1 MNNEI
6 KSILN
11 TIENNGYEA
20 YVIGGFV
27 RDHLLGI
34 KSTDIDIATNALPKD
49 LKKIFKNYNAKVSL
63 YGAFKILTDQ
73 YHFDITTYRKEL
85 SYSNRRPDKI
95 EYVNN
100 LLEDIN
106 RRDFTINTI
115 CMNSKGEILDEL
127 KGINDLKSK
136 TIKCVGD
143 PNIKLKEDPL
153 RILRALRFAITLD
166 FKLDSQLLK
175 AIKKN
180 IKLVKTLSY
189 TRQKEELDRILVN
202 DNAIKGLKILKNLGI
217 LKELKIRYH
226 QVIAVD
232 DLCGMYAQLD
242 IDANYPFTK
251 EEKDNI
257 DKLKTIIKGKKI
269 NNIVIYNYGLY
280 LSSVAAKI
288 LNINPLKVAEMA
300 HKLPIKSIK
309 ELNITVSEIIT
320 ILNIKPSKIIKT
332 IQNDL
337 IINILNGKLIND
349 KDQIICYIINNRKKW
364 LKNG

>member
-11 TIENNGYEA
+11 TIESNGYEA

-34 KSTDIDIATNALPKD
+34 TSTDIDIATNALPKD
-49 LKKIFKNYNAKVSL
+49 LKPIFKTYNAKVSL
-63 YGAFKILTDQ
+63 YGAFKIMTNK
-73 YHFDITTYRKEL
+73 YHFDITTYRKEY

-95 EYVNN
+95 EYINN

-115 CMNSKGEILDEL
+115 CMNSKGEIIDEL
-127 KGINDLKSK
+127 KGLNDLKTK

-166 FKLDSQLLK
+166 FKIDTQLLK

-180 IKLVKTLSY
+180 AKLVKTLSFQ
-189 TRQKEELDRILVN
+189 RQKEELDRILISP
-202 DNAIKGLKILKNLGI
+202 NALNGLKILKNLGI
-217 LKELKIRYH
+217 LKELNIKYH
-226 QVIAVD
+226 HLNYVD
-232 DLCGMYAQLD
+232 DLCGMYAQIELSPK
-242 IDANYPFTK
+242 YPFTK
-251 EEKDNI
+251 EEQNNI
-257 DKLKTIIKGKKI
+257 SIIKTIIKSKNI
-269 NNIVIYNYGLY
+269 NNIIIYKNGLY

-288 LNINPLKVAEMA
+288 LNINPVKIVEIYQ
-300 HKLPIKSIK
+300 KLPIKNIK
-309 ELNITVSEIIT
+309 ELDISANEIIT
-320 ILNIKPSKIIKT
+320 ILNIKPSKLIKT

-337 IINILNGKLIND
+337 LINILNGKLIND
-349 KDQIICYIINNRKKW
+349 KNEIICYIINNRKRW
-364 LKNG
+364 IKNG

>member
-11 TIENNGYEA
+11 TIESNGFEA

-34 KSTDIDIATNALPKD
+34 TSTDIDIATNALPKD
-49 LKKIFKNYNAKVSL
+49 LKLIFKNYNAKVSL
-63 YGAFKILTDQ
+63 YGAFKIMTDK
-73 YHFDITTYRKEL
+73 YHFDITTYRKEY
-85 SYSNRRPDKI
+85 SYYNRRPDKI
-95 EYVNN
+95 EYIDN
-100 LLEDIN
+100 LIEDIN

-115 CMNSKGEILDEL
+115 CMNSKGEIIDEL
-127 KGINDLKSK
+127 KGLNDLKAK

-166 FKLDSQLLK
+166 FKIDNQLLK

-189 TRQKEELDRILVN
+189 QRQKEELDRILISP
-202 DNAIKGLKILKNLGI
+202 NAINGLKVLKNLGI
-217 LKELKIRYH
+217 LKELNIKYNCLNY
-226 QVIAVD
+226 VD
-232 DLCGMYAQLD
+232 DLCGMYAQID
-242 IDANYPFTK
+242 INSKFPFTK
-251 EEKDNI
+251 EETNNI
-257 DKLKTIIKGKKI
+257 LIIKSIIKGKRI
-269 NNIVIYNYGLY
+269 NNITIYKYGLY
-280 LSSVAAKI
+280 LTSVAAKI
-288 LNINPLKVAEMA
+288 LNINTIKVVEMYQ
-300 HKLPIKSIK
+300 KLPIKNIK
-309 ELNITVSEIIT
+309 ELDIDSKEIIT
-320 ILNIKPSKIIKT
+320 VLHIEPSKLIKT

-349 KDQIICYIINNRKKW
+349 KDQLICYIINNRKRW
-364 LKNG
+364 IKNG